1 MATLKIW
8 LLLWLMG
15 NLGSFEKRNDKILLL
30 KEIGMAIVLRTGYKG
45 VRETREKAIS
55 VFQVRDNRA
64 FDYVGI
70 SGSSEKW
77 IDSEYFF
84 NV

>member
-1 MATLKIW
+1 
-8 LLLWLMG
+8 
-15 NLGSFEKRNDKILLL
+15 
-30 KEIGMAIVLRTGYKG
+30 MAIVLRTGYKG

-70 SGSSEKW
+70 SGSSERW